1 MMTTYQLFFWMARIV
16 SWPSVQSM
24 VRLPRKPQKSRSGSA
39 TVVAPGSIG
48 EKTISSFF
56 ERACPGLSLTRFFV
70 VFFHVFCY
78 ISWVA
83 MCMKLLVPT
92 KKVSPGHAIFIVVT
106 NIVLLAPRRELL
118 GTLHFAATPERRQN
132 ARIAQL
138 VEQTTDTR

>member
-1 MMTTYQLFFWMARIV
+1 
-16 SWPSVQSM
+16 
-24 VRLPRKPQKSRSGSA
+24 
-39 TVVAPGSIG
+39 
-48 EKTISSFF
+48 
-56 ERACPGLSLTRFFV
+56 
-70 VFFHVFCY
+70 
-78 ISWVA
+78 

-138 VEQTTDTR
+138 VEHSTDTRKVLGSNPSARTDSICTKANRQCAFD